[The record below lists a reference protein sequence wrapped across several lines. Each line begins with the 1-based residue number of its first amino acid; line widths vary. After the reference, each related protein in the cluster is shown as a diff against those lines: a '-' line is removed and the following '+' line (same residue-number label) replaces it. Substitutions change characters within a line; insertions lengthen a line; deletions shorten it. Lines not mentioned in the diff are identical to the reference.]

1 MLKINISDVLYHK
14 HTKTK
19 IDSDDD
25 LPLQKALNMH
35 KVVIHIKSVLNI
47 IIKNFQRNAH
57 R

>member
-1 MLKINISDVLYHK
+1 MLKSNISDVLYHK

-19 IDSDDD
+19 IGSDDD